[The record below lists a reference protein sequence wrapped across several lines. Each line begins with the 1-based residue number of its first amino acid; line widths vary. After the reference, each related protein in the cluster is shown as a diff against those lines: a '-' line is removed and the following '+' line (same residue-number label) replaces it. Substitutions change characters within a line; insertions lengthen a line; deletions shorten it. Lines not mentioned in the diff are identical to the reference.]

1 MSHHPYPRVRR
12 LNAVIQEV
20 LADEVERLADPRLG
34 LVTVT
39 GVEVAPDQRK
49 AVVYASALDPTHLD
63 DTLKALRSAAPRL
76 RKAIGTQVRMKYTP
90 ALEFKADSGI
100 IEGEHID
107 DVLRRLHG
115 EGTHE

>member
-20 LADEVERLADPRLG
+20 LAEEVEELADPRLG

-39 GVEVAPDQRK
+39 GVEVAPDQRR
-49 AVVYASALDPTHLD
+49 ALVYVSALDTARLD
-63 DTLKALRSAAPRL
+63 GALNALRAAAPRL
-76 RKAIGTQVRMKYTP
+76 RKAIGSQVRMKYTP
-90 ALEFKADSGI
+90 TLEFKADSGI

-107 DVLRRLHG
+107 DVLRRLNG
-115 EGTHE
+115 EATHE